1 MKPEVQEVLG
11 QLAQTLIAD
20 LGPRIS
26 EPYGQSSAAVI
37 GMLLTAAAEEWDR
50 AAARRVE
57 ENAALRVL
65 FRDAVAVVKG
75 QRLRRRL
82 GKAATAADPGL
93 LIGELA
99 RENEALRSLLID
111 LHAHVESLSGGGAR
125 VLEERIW
132 EELRASTE
140 RRALSIAPF

>member
-20 LGPRIS
+20 LGPKID
-26 EPYGQSSAAVI
+26 EPYGQSSAAVV

-57 ENAALRVL
+57 ENTALRAL
-65 FRDAVAVVKG
+65 FRDAAAAVKG

-82 GKAATAADPGL
+82 EKAAAAADPGL
-93 LIGELA
+93 RIGELA
-99 RENEALRSLLID
+99 RENETLRSLLID
-111 LHAHVESLSGGGAR
+111 LHAHVESLSGGAAR
-125 VLEERIW
+125 ALEERIW
-132 EELRASTE
+132 KELRASTE

>member
-1 MKPEVQEVLG
+1 MKPDVPEVLG

-20 LGPRIS
+20 LGPKIG

-37 GMLLTAAAEEWDR
+37 GMLLTVAAEEWDR

-57 ENAALRVL
+57 ENATLRAL
-65 FRDAVAVVKG
+65 FREAAATVEG

-82 GKAATAADPGL
+82 EKAAEAADPGL
-93 LIGELA
+93 RIGELA
-99 RENEALRSLLID
+99 RENETLRSLLVD
-111 LHAHVESLSGGGAR
+111 LHAHVESLSGGAAR
-125 VLEERIW
+125 ALEERIW